1 MTSLPNGDLSFFS
14 KYSSKILVC
23 KPNNKD
29 FDAFSWASE
38 NKTAIEEEILKYG
51 GILFRDLNLFS
62 VSEFNRFVQI
72 LTPNLLDYVY
82 RSTPRTR
89 LGGKIYTATEYPADR
104 TIPLH
109 NENSYS
115 LSWPEK
121 IFFFSV
127 LIASEGGETPIAD
140 SRNIYQKIDPTI
152 RKKFEEKGVLYVRNY
167 RTGMDLSWQEVFQ
180 TDKREEVEDYCKN
193 HSIEWKWN
201 NNELSELT
209 TRQVCQAILSHPQ
222 TNEKVW
228 FNQAHL
234 FHISNLD
241 KKVEKSLL
249 KEYGDEYLPRNT
261 FYGDGT
267 PFETDVL
274 DHIRKVYEQEKIIFK
289 WKKGDIMF
297 LDNRLMAHGRQP
309 YKGERK
315 IAVAMA

>member
-14 KYSSKILVC
+14 KYSSKILVY
-23 KPNNKD
+23 KPDNKD

-38 NKTAIEEEILKYG
+38 NKTTIEEEILKYG

-82 RSTPRTR
+82 RSTPRTC

-127 LIASEGGETPIAD
+127 LVASEGGETPIAD

-152 RKKFEEKGVLYVRNY
+152 RKRFEEKGVLCVRNY

-209 TRQVCQAILSHPQ
+209 TRQICQAILSHPQ
-222 TNEKVW
+222 TDEKVW

-241 KKVEKSLL
+241 KKVAKSLL
-249 KEYGDEYLPRNT
+249 KEYGEEYLPRNT

-274 DHIRKVYEQEKIIFK
+274 DHIREVYEQEKIIFK
-289 WKKGDIMF
+289 WQKGDIMF

-315 IAVAMA
+315 VAVAMA